1 VKILDQFEARE
12 VSLIKSQ
19 QSSTFVLKQTSKFM
33 NDYGEGR
40 ENKACGE
47 SNNEHNIG

>member
-1 VKILDQFEARE
+1 MLGLEPEK
-12 VSLIKSQ
+12 
-19 QSSTFVLKQTSKFM
+19 SKFAVAIFYPMQILIIM
-33 NDYGEGR
+33 NDYGKGR